1 MFRLKSRKRLRVEL
15 QAELS
20 ANEKSAVERRTTTDL
35 SAFDA
40 YSRARTLVTTSF
52 YSLAQE
58 KDMLQAVTYLND
70 AVAQDPSFFEAYCE
84 LAAVHDRLYADAT
97 GANRTPERLAQAESA
112 LQNAARLRP
121 DAPETHLARAF
132 HLYYGLRDYNG
143 ALAELEKA
151 RSGLT
156 NDPRLYAL
164 TGYILRRQGKAE
176 DGSARAGARRRTRSQ
191 EHRYPRAADL

>member
-1 MFRLKSRKRLRVEL
+1 M
-15 QAELS
+15 
-20 ANEKSAVERRTTTDL
+20 
-35 SAFDA
+35 
-40 YSRARTLVTTSF
+40 
-52 YSLAQE
+52 
-58 KDMLQAVTYLND
+58 ND

-84 LAAVHDRLYADAT
+84 LAAAHDRLYADAT

-164 TGYILRRQGKAE
+164 YRLHPAPARQGRGGVRE
-176 DGSARAGARRRTRSQ
+176 LERAVAHRSE
-191 EHRYPRAADL
+191 EHHRSSSS